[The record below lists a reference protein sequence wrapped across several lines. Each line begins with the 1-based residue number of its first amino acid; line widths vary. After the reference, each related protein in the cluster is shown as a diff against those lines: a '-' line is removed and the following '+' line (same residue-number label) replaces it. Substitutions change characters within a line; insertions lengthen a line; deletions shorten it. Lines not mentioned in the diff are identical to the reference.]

1 MTKREQLIE
10 YITQDI
16 LAYLM
21 EEQDIDWPEA
31 MRIFYSSKTYE
42 KLYDVKTGLYLE
54 SSAYVFSILKDE
66 LMYEKI
72 IRNEI

>member
-1 MTKREQLIE
+1 MTRQEQLIE

-21 EEQDIDWPEA
+21 EEKDIDWPEA

-42 KLYDVKTGLYLE
+42 KLYDAETGLYLE
-54 SSAYVFSILKDE
+54 SSAYVFSILIDE
-66 LMYEKI
+66 LKYGKI
-72 IRNEI
+72 IQSEI

>member
-1 MTKREQLIE
+1 MTRQAQLIE

-21 EEQDIDWPEA
+21 EERDIDWPEA

-42 KLYDVKTGLYLE
+42 KLYDEETGLYLA
-54 SSAYVFSILKDE
+54 SSAYVFSILTDE
-66 LMYEKI
+66 LKHGKI
-72 IRNEI
+72 IQNEI

>member
-1 MTKREQLIE
+1 MTRQEQLIE

-21 EEQDIDWPEA
+21 EEYDIDWPEA

-42 KLYDVKTGLYLE
+42 KLYDVETGLYIE
-54 SSAYVFSILKDE
+54 SSAYIFNILTDE
-66 LMYEKI
+66 LKYGKI
-72 IRNEI
+72 IQSEI